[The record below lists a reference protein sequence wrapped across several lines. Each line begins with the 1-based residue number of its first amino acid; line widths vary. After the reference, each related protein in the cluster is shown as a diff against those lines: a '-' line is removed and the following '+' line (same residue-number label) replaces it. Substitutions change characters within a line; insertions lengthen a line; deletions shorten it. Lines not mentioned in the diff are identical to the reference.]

1 MAISTVEEIRDAVIL
16 KKTPA
21 PKGLRVEYQPKHTED
36 GFVRQGAP
44 LAITVQTPGE
54 TQAGSYPC
62 ENCPTLLHPTFYA
75 S

>member
-21 PKGLRVEYQPKHTED
+21 PKGLRVEYQPRHTDD

-44 LAITVQTPGE
+44 LIITVQSPGE
-54 TQAGSYPC
+54 TQAGSYRC
-62 ENCPTLLHPTFYA
+62 EVCGDPLQPTFYA